1 MTYDE
6 GPPHILPTWKAASC
20 KCAER
25 ARERVKHT
33 YAVGAENPEM
43 GQLRSRHGGRM
54 ERTERRVV
62 SRKDEPEAEMRG
74 QRATE

>member
-1 MTYDE
+1 MQMCRE
-6 GPPHILPTWKAASC
+6 S
-20 KCAER
+20 ER
-25 ARERVKHT
+25 ESETHT

>member
-1 MTYDE
+1 ME
-6 GPPHILPTWKAASC
+6 GSFMQMC
-20 KCAER
+20 RESER
-25 ARERVKHT
+25 ESETHT

>member
-1 MTYDE
+1 MTYDK

-25 ARERVKHT
+25 ARETVKHT
-33 YAVGAENPEM
+33 HTHTHATGAENPEM

-54 ERTERRVV
+54 ERTEKKR
-62 SRKDEPEAEMRG
+62 EWWAERMSQG
-74 QRATE
+74 QRR